1 MKNLAS
7 EIGLKA
13 VALIIVRGR
22 SPTCAVAAIFM
33 ASFSSGKELTIK
45 EISDIAGM
53 TEVCVLECFL
63 L

>member
-1 MKNLAS
+1 LKNLAS

-13 VALIIVRGR
+13 VALIRGR

-53 TEVCVLECFL
+53 TEVCVLECFML
-63 L
+63 